1 MNSFKPLLTSLAAA
15 TLLAS
20 TLGADSM
27 YERFEAMEKEMQ
39 KLKAEIASLKGK
51 KTLAAVK
58 NIEVDEEGSD
68 DEEGDYHDDELEE
81 RIDDIEES
89 IAEINRNTAGSHLKF
104 NVDYRFAI
112 ENMHYKMADGSKA
125 DNDAFMT
132 NRIWLNM
139 GYQATNNLS
148 FAAQLAYNKA
158 FGARSGSSDP
168 RNGSFETFDWISN
181 ENAFDDQLRVRSA
194 YIFYK
199 DMEFM
204 GYDIPW
210 TFSIGRRPSTDGHL
224 VNLRDDTRENSP
236 LGHSI
241 NVEFDGLSSSFMLN
255 KETGTYVKLCA
266 GRGMSNASPR
276 FSSTPYSK
284 NSVDNS
290 SIDLAG
296 LIFVPYDDRTYQIA
310 TQYYYAANLIDVKNP
325 ADYTQGFDTVGNMH
339 SGTIHLKT
347 TGLGGSYSEFLHDT
361 IFFASFAVSK
371 TDPKSNQSMLGADL
385 GKSRSGTSFWLGT
398 QFPSLISDEGR
409 WGVEYNHGSKYWRS
423 VTYGEDTNIGSK
435 LATRGDAYEAYMT
448 EYLVEDV
455 LSLQLRYTY
464 IDYKYSGSN
473 GFFGGTSGA
482 AMSMSDARAFGIGD
496 QVVDKAQ
503 DIRLYLRYK
512 Y

>member
-296 LIFVPYDDRTYQIA
+296 LSLCHMMIEPIKSPLSTTTQQI
-310 TQYYYAANLIDVKNP
+310 L
-325 ADYTQGFDTVGNMH
+325 
-339 SGTIHLKT
+339 
-347 TGLGGSYSEFLHDT
+347 
-361 IFFASFAVSK
+361 
-371 TDPKSNQSMLGADL
+371 
-385 GKSRSGTSFWLGT
+385 
-398 QFPSLISDEGR
+398 
-409 WGVEYNHGSKYWRS
+409 
-423 VTYGEDTNIGSK
+423 
-435 LATRGDAYEAYMT
+435 
-448 EYLVEDV
+448 
-455 LSLQLRYTY
+455 
-464 IDYKYSGSN
+464 
-473 GFFGGTSGA
+473 
-482 AMSMSDARAFGIGD
+482 
-496 QVVDKAQ
+496 
-503 DIRLYLRYK
+503 
-512 Y
+512 